1 MIEKLTFK
9 NLGKHQDDWAVVY
22 LDPNNTYSK
31 CGGRITVILGDYVG
45 SAFFS
50 HCGTETF
57 KQFIAKTH
65 SHYLI
70 GKLFNQNNEIEDS
83 VFIEDG
89 AEILELIYR
98 DKKDEIKQ
106 ARAEGKESLSR
117 DALRSLYNALY
128 EEQFHTTDELYRHLD
143 SDEQATMECLFG
155 EEWIYG
161 DALKKDNPKYL
172 YVESMVSSIIA
183 EFKKL
188 SEVSA

>member
-155 EEWIYG
+155 EEWVYG